1 MTPFL
6 LLLSLLTFNP
16 IQPLTPPVDY
26 NVHALIE
33 THQHHT
39 QRQDRLQTILNQ
51 KNPFHSTYDPNIT
64 LTIPIQNPYALDA
77 IINRL
82 HVLSFEHEPEDLVN
96 LRTLDSTHPSQF
108 LRVEAA
114 QAFLQLK
121 VAVLKDLNLTIEV
134 RSGYRSFATQKRL
147 FNQYALKDG
156 IRLANTYSAFAGQ
169 SEHQSGLSMDVA
181 EQGSS
186 FLAFG
191 SSLAYP
197 YLQAN
202 AYKYGFILR
211 YPRNQSHI
219 TGYIYEPWHWRYV
232 GVALATQLKEQG
244 CTLDEWWIH
253 SSN

>member
-1 MTPFL
+1 MTPLL

-16 IQPLTPPVDY
+16 IQPLTPPVDFS
-26 NVHALIE
+26 VQQLIE
-33 THQHHT
+33 NHQHLSR
-39 QRQDRLQTILNQ
+39 RQDRLQTILNQ

-64 LTIPIQNPYALDA
+64 LTIPIENPTALDVV
-77 IINRL
+77 INRL
-82 HVLSFEHEPEDLVN
+82 HGLTHEHEPEDLVN
-96 LRTLDSTHPSQF
+96 LRTLDATQPSQR
-108 LRVEAA
+108 LREEAA
-114 QAFLQLK
+114 QAFLKLK
-121 VAVLKDLNLTIEV
+121 AAVLNDLNLTIEV
-134 RSGYRSFATQKRL
+134 RSGYRSFATQMRL

-156 IRLANTYSAFAGQ
+156 VRLANTYSAFAGQ

-186 FLAFG
+186 FLEFG

-197 YLQAN
+197 YLQAH

-253 SSN
+253 SLK